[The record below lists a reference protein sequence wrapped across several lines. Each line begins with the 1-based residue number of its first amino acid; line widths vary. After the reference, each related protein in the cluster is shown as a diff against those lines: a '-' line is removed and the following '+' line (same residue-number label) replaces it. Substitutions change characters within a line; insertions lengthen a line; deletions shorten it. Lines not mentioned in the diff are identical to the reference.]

1 MTSDLNDFSLLVDLK
16 GPSDLQRRPAYQS
29 CLDASGEQLAE
40 VLAPYHFKEQYPCGL
55 ASCRQPHQWG
65 FLVIT
70 ANGIETNIGQVCGK
84 NIFGDDFE
92 IKANL
97 QKKRADRKFQFEKLQ
112 KIRDDKDDYLTRIA
126 ELYDRRTGV
135 KWADSSLRELKNTIG
150 RHTSLKL
157 HKMATRGET
166 AIEDVREATHEERE
180 RHKAMNSAAKPL
192 EYVSEKI
199 GDLQG
204 LGFLNSDPR
213 EALTDLKDKLHDLN
227 VTDVKELNAKK
238 LKVWVDWANNIERS
252 FEAIEENLA
261 EAVRFFSANNT
272 QLIYKMDAIEAIRR

>member
-1 MTSDLNDFSLLVDLK
+1 MTADLDDFSLLVDLK
-16 GPSDLQRRPAYQS
+16 GPSDLQRRPAYRP

-40 VLAPYHFKEQYPCGL
+40 VLAPYHFEEQYPCGL

-70 ANGIETNIGQVCGK
+70 LNGIETNIGQVCGK
-84 NIFGDDFE
+84 NIFGDEFE

-97 QKKRADRKFQFEKLQ
+97 QKKRAERKFHFEKLQ
-112 KIRDDKDDYLTRIA
+112 NIRDNKDHYLTRIA

-150 RHTSLKL
+150 RHTSRKL

-166 AIEDVREATHEERE
+166 LIEDVREATLEERE

-192 EYVSEKI
+192 DYVSEKV
-199 GDLQG
+199 GDLLG

-213 EALTDLKDKLHDLN
+213 QVLTNLKDKLHELN
-227 VTDVKELNAKK
+227 AIDVKELNAKK
-238 LKVWVDWANNIERS
+238 LKIWVDWANDIDRS
-252 FEAIEENLA
+252 FEAIEDSLA
-261 EAVRFFSANNT
+261 EAVKFFSGDNK
-272 QLIYKMDAIEAIRR
+272 QLIQKMDAIEARER